1 MKAEL
6 EAEFYLSGKNSFTR
20 IRRPEWSD
28 VKELLLKLRGK
39 QGSMRLVVLPE
50 PSVGPVNIDVS
61 TGNGFYLITLLEYS
75 ENDSDVRSYWDMSK
89 VDNKI
94 TVLGEIWP
102 ERQLIKDFDLVVR
115 IFKEFF
121 DTGNVSTDLLN

>member
-1 MKAEL
+1 MKTEL

-20 IRRPEWSD
+20 IARPEWSD
-28 VKELLLKLRGK
+28 VNELLFKLKGK

-61 TGNGFYLITLLEYS
+61 TGNGFYLITFLEYS

-115 IFKEFF
+115 VFKEFF

>member
-1 MKAEL
+1 
-6 EAEFYLSGKNSFTR
+6 
-20 IRRPEWSD
+20 
-28 VKELLLKLRGK
+28 
-39 QGSMRLVVLPE
+39 MRLVVLPE

-115 IFKEFF
+115 VFKEFF

>member
-6 EAEFYLSGKNSFTR
+6 EAEFYLSGRSSFTR

-28 VKELLLKLRGK
+28 VEELFLKLRNK
-39 QGSMRLVVLPE
+39 KGSMRLVVLPE

-61 TGNGFYLITLLEYS
+61 TEDGFYLITLLEYS
-75 ENDSDVRSYWDMSK
+75 ENDSDVRSYWNMSK
-89 VDNKI
+89 ADNRVI
-94 TVLGEIWP
+94 VFGNYWP
-102 ERQLIKDFDLVVR
+102 ERQLIRDFELVVM

-121 DTGNVSTDLLN
+121 VTGNVSKDLLN